1 MTKIKLNN
9 DEFQITAFTRTTYFR
24 DDGVSSFANFD
35 AVNLDL
41 DQISILAQNPVTAL
55 QIYHNNE
62 LIYDLQNISVHID
75 NVNDSL
81 EDEVISTKVNLTFD
95 I

>member
-9 DEFQITAFTRTTYFR
+9 EEFEITAFTRTTYFR
-24 DDGVSSFANFD
+24 EDGISSFANFD

-41 DQISILAQNPVTAL
+41 DDISTLAQNPVTAL
-55 QIYHNNE
+55 QIYYNND
-62 LIYDLQNISVHID
+62 LIYDLQDISVHID

-81 EDEVISTKVNLTFD
+81 EETVVTTKVNLTFD